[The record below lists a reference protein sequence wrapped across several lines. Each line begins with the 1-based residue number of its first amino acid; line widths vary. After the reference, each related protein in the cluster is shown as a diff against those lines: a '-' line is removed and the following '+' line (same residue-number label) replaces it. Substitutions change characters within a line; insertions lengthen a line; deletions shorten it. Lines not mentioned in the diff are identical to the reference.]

1 MSSDYRPKLD
11 TTAELDTNDITIFE
25 ELIGNLRWATE
36 IGRVDILHEVFLLSA
51 FKVSPR
57 VGHLHQVF
65 HIFAFVKKNPKMKIY
80 FDPRSP
86 NIYPT
91 SFSRSSSG

>member
-36 IGRVDILHEVFLLSA
+36 IGRVDILHEVFFLSA
-51 FKVSPR
+51 FKVSPPC
-57 VGHLHQVF
+57 GAF
-65 HIFAFVKKNPKMKIY
+65 TSCISHICFCEKESENE
-80 FDPRSP
+80 
-86 NIYPT
+86 NI
-91 SFSRSSSG
+91 F